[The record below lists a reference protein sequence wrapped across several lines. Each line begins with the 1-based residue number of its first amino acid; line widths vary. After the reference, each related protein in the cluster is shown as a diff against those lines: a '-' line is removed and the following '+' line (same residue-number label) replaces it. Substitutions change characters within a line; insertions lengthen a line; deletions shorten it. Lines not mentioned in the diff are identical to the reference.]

1 MYDPGT
7 ETPAM
12 ARTSNMN
19 GDLGSVRYV
28 FSDKTGTLTQ
38 NVMRFRRCSVAG
50 TVFGNLGEEA
60 EEVSG
65 GEDEKILGEE
75 ASSVRSSSASGGSG
89 GRASGSSP
97 HHPYAVR
104 GLPLR

>member
-1 MYDPGT
+1 MYDPTT

-50 TVFGNLGEEA
+50 QVFGNLGDDEGGGGDGDAIGAEEA
-60 EEVSG
+60 S
-65 GEDEKILGEE
+65 
-75 ASSVRSSSASGGSG
+75 SSVRSSGASSRPSASS
-89 GRASGSSP
+89 ASQ
-97 HHPYAVR
+97 HPYAVE